1 MQINIPSVQAEVQA
15 LFDQYEDALIHNN
28 IDILDNS
35 FWNNTLVIRYGMN
48 ENLYGFDEIAAFRAA
63 RPSKGLLRKISRT
76 VITTFGNDLATANT
90 LFERDTVPGKLGRQS
105 QTWVRTPEGWRIV
118 SAHVSLIDK
127 V

>member
-1 MQINIPSVQAEVQA
+1 MQINLPNIHAEVQA
-15 LFDQYEDALIHNN
+15 LFDQYEDALIHNK
-28 IDILDNS
+28 IDVLDNS
-35 FWNNTLVIRYGMN
+35 FWNNPLVIRYGMK

-63 RPSKGLLRKISRT
+63 RPSKGLLRSISRT

-90 LFERDTVPGKLGRQS
+90 LFERDTVPGKMGRQS

-127 V
+127 I

>member
-1 MQINIPSVQAEVQA
+1 MQINLPNVKAEVQA
-15 LFDQYEDALIHNN
+15 LFDQYEDALIHNK
-28 IDILDNS
+28 IDVLDNS
-35 FWNNTLVIRYGMN
+35 FWNNPLVIRYGMN

-63 RPSKGLLRKISRT
+63 RPSKGLLRSISKT

-105 QTWVRTPEGWRIV
+105 QTWIRTPEGWRIV

-127 V
+127 I

>member
-1 MQINIPSVQAEVQA
+1 MQINLPNIHAEVKA
-15 LFDQYEDALIHNN
+15 LFDQYEDALIHNK
-28 IDILDNS
+28 IDVLDNS
-35 FWNNTLVIRYGMN
+35 FWNNPLVIRYGMN

-63 RPSKGLLRKISRT
+63 RPSKGLLRSISKT

-90 LFERDTVPGKLGRQS
+90 LFERDTVPGKMGRQS

-127 V
+127 I

>member
-1 MQINIPSVQAEVQA
+1 MQINLPNVHAEVKA
-15 LFDQYEDALIHNN
+15 LFDQYEDALIHNK
-28 IDILDNS
+28 IDVLDNS
-35 FWNNTLVIRYGMN
+35 FWNNPLVIRYGMN

-63 RPSKGLLRKISRT
+63 RPSKGLLRSISRT

-127 V
+127 I

>member
-15 LFDQYEDALIHNN
+15 LFDQYEDALIHNK

-35 FWNNTLVIRYGMN
+35 FWNNPLVIRYGMN

-63 RPSKGLLRKISRT
+63 RPSKGLIRKISRT

>member
-1 MQINIPSVQAEVQA
+1 MQINLPNVKAEVQA
-15 LFDQYEDALIHNN
+15 LFDQYEDALIHNK

-35 FWNNTLVIRYGMN
+35 FWSNPLVIRYGMN

-63 RPSKGLLRKISRT
+63 RPSKGLLRRISKT

-90 LFERDTVPGKLGRQS
+90 LFERDTVLGKLGRQS
-105 QTWVRTPEGWRIV
+105 QTWVRMPEGWRIV

-127 V
+127 I

>member
-15 LFDQYEDALIHNN
+15 LFDQYEDALIHNK

-35 FWNNTLVIRYGMN
+35 FWNNPLVIRYGMN